1 MKGLHKNDRGYI
13 GGYFTV
19 EAAFV
24 FPIMLMVIAAV
35 LRLGMEVHD
44 NMVDMALA
52 QYLYIKEKSIE
63 QNCYNP
69 YEQKTDLKECV
80 NTAVVEAVSIHKE
93 VNKLYAEEMVREY
106 GKNIMLYKDEIS
118 DIGTDKK
125 LGLKNSTIVRV
136 VNVIKVRTERTKEN
150 D

>member
-1 MKGLHKNDRGYI
+1 MKGLHKDGRGYA

-24 FPIMLMVIAAV
+24 FPVMIMVIAAV

-44 NMVDMALA
+44 DMVGMALA
-52 QYLYIKEKSIE
+52 QYLYIKDKSIE

-80 NTAVVEAVSIHKE
+80 NTAVVEVVSVHKE

-106 GKNIMLYKDEIS
+106 GKNIMLYKDKIS

-125 LGLKNSTIVRV
+125 WGLKNSTIVRGI
-136 VNVIKVRTERTKEN
+136 NVIKVRTEGTKEN